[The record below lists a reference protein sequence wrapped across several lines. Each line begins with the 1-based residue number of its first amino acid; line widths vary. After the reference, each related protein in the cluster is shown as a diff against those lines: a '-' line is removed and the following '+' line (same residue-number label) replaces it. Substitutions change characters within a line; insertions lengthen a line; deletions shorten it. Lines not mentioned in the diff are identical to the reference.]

1 MNINLPILY
10 VDMDDTINLYTT
22 HFIKLREHQN
32 HFPQAKEGFY
42 IDIPPNEDA
51 IKYVKL
57 LSSIYDIYFLTAP
70 SLKNPHSY
78 SEKRLWIEKYFGF
91 DWVTKLIICNHK
103 NLLMGDYLIDDLDCG
118 KGQEGFTG
126 ELIQYTSSKFSTW
139 EVIYEYL
146 TKKQQQIKDY
156 EKLENE
162 VISMLF
168 PDGWLNS

>member
-1 MNINLPILY
+1 
-10 VDMDDTINLYTT
+10 MDDTINLYTT

-126 ELIQYTSSKFSTW
+126 ELIRYTSSKFPTW

>member
-126 ELIQYTSSKFSTW
+126 ELIQYTSSKFPTW

>member
-1 MNINLPILY
+1 
-10 VDMDDTINLYTT
+10 MDDTINLYTT
-22 HFIKLREHQN
+22 HFTKLREHQY
-32 HFPQAKEGFY
+32 HYPQAKEGFY

-126 ELIQYTSSKFSTW
+126 ELIQYTSSKFPTW

>member
-1 MNINLPILY
+1 
-10 VDMDDTINLYTT
+10 MDDTINLYTT

-57 LSSIYDIYFLTAP
+57 LSSIYDVYFLTAP

-103 NLLMGDYLIDDLDCG
+103 NLLMGDYLIDDLDFG

-126 ELIQYTSSKFSTW
+126 ELIRYKSTKYPTW
-139 EVIYEYL
+139 DKIYDYL
-146 TKKQQQIKDY
+146 NNKD
-156 EKLENE
+156 KLKVSIENTE
-162 VISMLF
+162 IERRPIEFLVGFDNL
-168 PDGWLNS
+168 G